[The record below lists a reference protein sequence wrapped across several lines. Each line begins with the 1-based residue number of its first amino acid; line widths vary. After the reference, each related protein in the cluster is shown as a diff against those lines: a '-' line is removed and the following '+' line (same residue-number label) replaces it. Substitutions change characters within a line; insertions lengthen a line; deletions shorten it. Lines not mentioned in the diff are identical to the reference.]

1 MQTKDVIR
9 ARVGIE
15 PKEPIKEALG
25 LASNNFHEEEMY
37 PLATSVQDILD
48 APDVGELT
56 FPVHEW
62 KKRVTIRGL
71 SREEFIRCKASAT
84 DSRDKLDEAKFEKAL
99 LIAAMVTPK
108 INSGTVRDVYAKDV
122 GAIGVI
128 VKAIMSHLGA
138 DAESNKSDDAGVT
151 ESGDTL

>member
-48 APDVGELT
+48 APDVAEREVSV
-56 FPVHEW
+56 PQW
-62 KKRVTIRGL
+62 RKRIIIRGL
-71 SREEFIRCKASAT
+71 SREEFLRCKTSAT

-99 LIAAMVTPK
+99 LVAAMVSPK
-108 INSGTVRDVYAKDV
+108 LNSGTVVSVYAKDV
-122 GAIGVI
+122 AAIGVI

-138 DAESNKSDDAGVT
+138 DAESSKSDEAGVT